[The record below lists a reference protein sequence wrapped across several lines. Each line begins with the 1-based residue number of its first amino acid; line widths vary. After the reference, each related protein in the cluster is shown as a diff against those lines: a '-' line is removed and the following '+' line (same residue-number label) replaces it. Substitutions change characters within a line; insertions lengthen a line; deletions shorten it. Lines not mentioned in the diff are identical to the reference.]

1 MNGFDSYR
9 LRERADI
16 ARIVLIVAFVVLC
29 GAFFRTQV
37 IQHSKFQLKAET
49 NRLRLYSGPPW
60 PHYRRKR
67 ARLFREIAGV
77 FD

>member
-29 GAFFRTQV
+29 GAFFR
-37 IQHSKFQLKAET
+37 A
-49 NRLRLYSGPPW
+49 
-60 PHYRRKR
+60 
-67 ARLFREIAGV
+67 ALFWTAMAALSPKTCPAIP
-77 FD
+77 